1 VKLLIYGAGGVGGV
15 LGAQLHRAG
24 HEVTLVARGA
34 HLDAIRSGGLTL
46 ETPSGRWLN
55 DIPAVAHPS
64 EAESPDAVI
73 LAMKS
78 QDTPPAV
85 TALSEAVP
93 ATTPVVCVQNGVANE
108 RAAARLFRWVYG
120 VSVMCP
126 TAFLDLGVVSAYSSP
141 VTGILDIGRYPA
153 GADDT
158 AQRIATAFAG
168 ASFVS
173 EPRDDI
179 MRWKY
184 RKLVMNLGN
193 AVQALVGGVREG
205 TLVKAAVAEGEQVL
219 DAAGIDRVS
228 LAADRARRAG
238 LLDVST
244 VAGRARPGASTW
256 QSLARG
262 VGTIETDY
270 LNGEIVLL
278 GRLHDVPTPVN
289 ELLQM
294 ECRLAALRRDPP
306 GSTNED
312 ALLAKLG

>member
-1 VKLLIYGAGGVGGV
+1 
-15 LGAQLHRAG
+15 
-24 HEVTLVARGA
+24 
-34 HLDAIRSGGLTL
+34 
-46 ETPSGRWLN
+46 
-55 DIPAVAHPS
+55 
-64 EAESPDAVI
+64 
-73 LAMKS
+73 
-78 QDTPPAV
+78 
-85 TALSEAVP
+85 
-93 ATTPVVCVQNGVANE
+93 
-108 RAAARLFRWVYG
+108 
-120 VSVMCP
+120 
-126 TAFLDLGVVSAYSSP
+126 
-141 VTGILDIGRYPA
+141 
-153 GADDT
+153 
-158 AQRIATAFAG
+158 
-168 ASFVS
+168 
-173 EPRDDI
+173 